1 MTVTLMTPE
10 ALPTTSTHHQV
21 AVARGT
27 KMVFIAGQVAL
38 DADGNRV
45 GDGDTASQVEQC
57 YVNVAAAL
65 HEVGASF
72 DDVVK
77 LTIYATDLSPEGL
90 SQFGEGL
97 GRACAR
103 LGIPQPMAP
112 LTGIGVTALAEP
124 EFRVEIEAIAIL
136 DD

>member
-1 MTVTLMTPE
+1 MTVILQTPDT
-10 ALPTTSTHHQV
+10 LPTTTTHHQV
-21 AVARGT
+21 AIARGT
-27 KMVFIAGQVAL
+27 KMVFVAGQVAL

-45 GDGDTASQVEQC
+45 GDGDTAAQVEQC

-65 HEVGASF
+65 RAAGASF

-77 LTIYATDLSPEGL
+77 LTIYATDLSPTGL
-90 SQFGEGL
+90 AHFGEGL

-103 LGIPQPMAP
+103 LGIAQPMAP
-112 LTGIGVTALAEP
+112 LTGIGVSALAEP